1 MTKRV
6 VAVCVL
12 VSFFLILLVF
22 VLNPTFVLEMRTSDG
37 ARVWC
42 GTVERGDDVLYLSVN
57 SIYKVPVQER
67 LRVQDDGALAI
78 TEVIST
84 PDVVYYYG
92 IESFTPLDNGMVRA
106 VPRELVYREVRI
118 KIGRSGQQFL
128 VVGGNRIALYE
139 LIAEG
144 QALTLSIDQVPRLI
158 ACR

>member
-6 VAVCVL
+6 VAVCVP

-22 VLNPTFVLEMRTSDG
+22 ILNPTFVLEMRTSDG

-42 GTVERGDDVLYLSVN
+42 GIVERGDDILYLSVN

-106 VPRELVYREVRI
+106 VPRELNYREVRI